1 MKHREKI
8 PRERGSDTLSPGD
21 LSAMDW
27 LTASG

>member
-8 PRERGSDTLSPGD
+8 PHERGLETLSLGD